1 MRLSDRVPCDN
12 HLLIYQMTVLSS
24 IVTHPP
30 TSLHLTPTSPPPPPA
45 PLRQLDWRVHSVQPW
60 DIPADVDVARRV
72 PGERGSPHP
81 QASAVM

>member
-30 TSLHLTPTSPPPPPA
+30 THSMHVGVPVCH
-45 PLRQLDWRVHSVQPW
+45 PLFFCYFQALKM
-60 DIPADVDVARRV
+60 
-72 PGERGSPHP
+72 GELCHFLEKRCLKVFCS
-81 QASAVM
+81 